1 MIILESEFCTYDVAA
16 SWGRRGPVGA
26 LPPSLAPPSQLVRG
40 NPSEVG
46 WLGGVAGA
54 ASQGRCRG
62 REGSQL
68 QHHAD
73 MRVELRMD
81 SDVYSNVRF
90 FVIFLRLW
98 TKRYRIY
105 YVNS

>member
-1 MIILESEFCTYDVAA
+1 MNSTYDVAA

-73 MRVELRMD
+73 MRVERE
-81 SDVYSNVRF
+81 RQ
-90 FVIFLRLW
+90 REE
-98 TKRYRIY
+98 KRYGWFGKT
-105 YVNS
+105 